1 MVSHCGNTSA
11 KFGDADCSILL
22 HVSNGTQYFK
32 STETSS
38 TKILRIYGT
47 FQISKPEKA
56 CLPILVKIFSGWFTF
71 ETLYVL
77 PIVKCK
83 CIQEKYERFT
93 KVFQVCLICKQ
104 QRKENKSRSS
114 SLAGKRGAVFCT
126 LCGTIVTRK
135 RM

>member
-1 MVSHCGNTSA
+1 MYHPISKKLAFQLTTLEIQGKSFKMQAIKSNVP
-11 KFGDADCSILL
+11 DAAC
-22 HVSNGTQYFK
+22 N
-32 STETSS
+32 
-38 TKILRIYGT
+38 YGT

-114 SLAGKRGAVFCT
+114 SLAGRRGAVFCT